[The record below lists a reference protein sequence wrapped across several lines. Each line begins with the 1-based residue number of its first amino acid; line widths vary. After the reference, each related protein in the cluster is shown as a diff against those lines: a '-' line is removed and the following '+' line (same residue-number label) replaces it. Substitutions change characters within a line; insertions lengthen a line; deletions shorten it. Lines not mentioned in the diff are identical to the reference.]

1 MRSFAFVLLCLLL
14 TGACSEIYSFKPYD
28 YKKGEYATMKK
39 KDKSPYSFGLRG
51 KRLVLKKEFEVQ
63 H

>member
-28 YKKGEYATMKK
+28 YKKDECANVKK
-39 KDKSPYSFGLRG
+39 EKSQYSLGLRG